1 MNKTDKSRLTRV
13 KNTLK
18 DWNEKFLTTSSP
30 YIIEQY
36 RKALKKYNNVVKEL
50 RAKYKGHQIDFE
62 L

>member
-13 KNTLK
+13 KNTLS
-18 DWNEKFLTTSSP
+18 DWNEKFLTASSP

-36 RKALKKYNNVVKEL
+36 RKALKKRNKVVDEL
-50 RAKYKGHQIDFE
+50 KAKYKGHQIDFE